1 MIWSIFFFISLIST
15 LLRKTL
21 YLAMS
26 SCKHIIP
33 LKNKIGKSLAFNREV
48 LSTCIFENNNIFE
61 YILYTVFSMVCFF
74 FSYGMLFLI
83 VCFLC
88 SLLIISPTL
97 FYLSS
102 FPIFFASSILIW
114 SYALFLFFVLVLMVN
129 CLKKYLSPPCLIL
142 INISVV
148 LLQIQRP

>member
-74 FSYGMLFLI
+74 FFLWYAFFNRVLSLLPFNYFPHSFLFVKFSY
-83 VCFLC
+83 FLC
-88 SLLIISPTL
+88 FFYINLKLCIVFILCISL
-97 FYLSS
+97 
-102 FPIFFASSILIW
+102 
-114 SYALFLFFVLVLMVN
+114 N
-129 CLKKYLSPPCLIL
+129 G
-142 INISVV
+142 
-148 LLQIQRP
+148 